1 VKNFLKVALFTVLV
15 TAFYAYVGQMVPQKE
30 VHPPKDLEV
39 RADMSTAELVQAG
52 KQIAEGKGTCTACH
66 TIGSHEKGRFPDLG
80 GIGGRAGTRKPGM
93 SDVEYLL
100 ESLSDPN
107 AYIVEGFSPGMP
119 PVDKPPIDLSDMEM
133 LAVIAYLQSLG
144 GTPTVTPSTPLVRG
158 GPAGAAAAGKGAP

>member
-1 VKNFLKVALFTVLV
+1 
-15 TAFYAYVGQMVPQKE
+15 
-30 VHPPKDLEV
+30 
-39 RADMSTAELVQAG
+39 
-52 KQIAEGKGTCTACH
+52 
-66 TIGSHEKGRFPDLG
+66 
-80 GIGGRAGTRKPGM
+80 M

-144 GTPTVTPSTPLVRG
+144 GTPTVTPSTSLARR
-158 GPAGAAAAGKGAP
+158 GAAASAAQGAP